1 MSTITSSLPGMT
13 TAATATDRE
22 KLTAVAKQFESL
34 FMRQMLS
41 SARKADFGGDKLF
54 SSQALDTFNQMQD
67 EHFADVTA
75 QSGTLGF
82 ATIIEAQMAR
92 FLPEQSADQT
102 TAGIGIG
109 PSSGTGITMG
119 TTTGTG
125 DT

>member
-1 MSTITSSLPGMT
+1 MSTVLPTLPGLS
-13 TAATATDRE
+13 AKPTATDRE
-22 KLTAVAKQFESL
+22 KLAGVAKQFEAI

-75 QSGTLGF
+75 QTGTLGF

-92 FLPEQSADQT
+92 FLPAE
-102 TAGIGIG
+102 TAAA
-109 PSSGTGITMG
+109 PSEAKE
-119 TTTGTG
+119 
-125 DT
+125 